1 MNNNRKTKALEIS
14 NSFRSRD
21 SSPDLENFFCCHTP
35 SVISEN
41 SNGDE
46 PTMSYVGHIMNE
58 AMFGDLWNSKFYTL
72 RMIHE
77 TCESLCTVD
86 YSVVSSRRDG
96 HTTVR
101 QFLAHGIRGEE
112 IFDENVRFRCNNR
125 GDIFVS
131 DVDLNFSNTVIS
143 LVNTLSHRETN
154 VAKDTAAANKG
165 GLKSDESE
173 KVTIMKDQGTQDNAK
188 RFEELVKVL
197 KSYSR
202 NSSACWTRRIFE
214 ERVATWQ

>member
-1 MNNNRKTKALEIS
+1 MNNNRKLKALEIN
-14 NSFRSRD
+14 NSFKSRD
-21 SSPDLENFFCCHTP
+21 LSPDLENFFCCPTP
-35 SVISEN
+35 SDISEK

-77 TCESLCTVD
+77 TCESLCIVD

-96 HTTVR
+96 HNTIR

-112 IFDENVRFRCNNR
+112 IFGENERFRRNNH

-131 DVDLNFSNTVIS
+131 DIDLNFSNTVIS